1 MPRLSLLSVLTLCI
15 ALLVALPLGG
25 LMIQALQ
32 IGTPGVWG
40 HLASTVLLDYVLN
53 SLLLAVGVGLG
64 AALLGTLSAWLV
76 SRYRFPGQ
84 RTLEWALLLP
94 LAMPTYVI
102 AYVYTD
108 ALQFAGPI
116 QSGLRALFDWQ
127 RGDYWFFEIR
137 SLGGLIVVFS
147 LVFYPYVYVLAREA
161 FHDRPAS
168 IEDVARSLGL
178 SRVGALWRV
187 VLPMARPAIVAG
199 VALVMME
206 SLAEFGAVSYFGVNT
221 LTTGIYKAWYSFG
234 DKAAAAQM
242 ALGLAAL
249 VMLALVLEKRS
260 QGRARFHHASGRKP
274 QRQPL
279 HGAQAWLAL
288 ALCALPLLGGFALP
302 AAWLL
307 QLALGE
313 SEVLLDRRYLGF
325 AWNSV
330 MLASLA
336 GLLALG
342 AALLLGY
349 AARRSASRWLHG
361 LKRFAVMGYAVPG
374 TVLAVGVL
382 IPLTVVDHALIAWMK
397 ELFGITSGLLLTGS
411 VFALL
416 FAYLVRFLAV
426 AVHAVDSSLQRIRPS
441 LDDAAQG
448 LGLSRWRVLR
458 RVHLPLLRGG
468 MLSALLLVFV
478 EVMKELPATIVL
490 RPFNLDTLATQVFVL
505 AADERLAEAAVPSLM
520 IVAVGLLPVMILT
533 RVMRSSAKL

>member
-32 IGTPGVWG
+32 TGTPGVWG

-178 SRVGALWRV
+178 SRAGALWRV
-187 VLPMARPAIVAG
+187 VLPMARPAIVA
-199 VALVMME
+199 E
-206 SLAEFGAVSYFGVNT
+206 
-221 LTTGIYKAWYSFG
+221 I
-234 DKAAAAQM
+234 
-242 ALGLAAL
+242 
-249 VMLALVLEKRS
+249 
-260 QGRARFHHASGRKP
+260 GRAH
-274 QRQPL
+274 
-279 HGAQAWLAL
+279 
-288 ALCALPLLGGFALP
+288 
-302 AAWLL
+302 
-307 QLALGE
+307 
-313 SEVLLDRRYLGF
+313 V
-325 AWNSV
+325 
-330 MLASLA
+330 
-336 GLLALG
+336 
-342 AALLLGY
+342 
-349 AARRSASRWLHG
+349 
-361 LKRFAVMGYAVPG
+361 
-374 TVLAVGVL
+374 
-382 IPLTVVDHALIAWMK
+382 
-397 ELFGITSGLLLTGS
+397 
-411 VFALL
+411 
-416 FAYLVRFLAV
+416 
-426 AVHAVDSSLQRIRPS
+426 
-441 LDDAAQG
+441 
-448 LGLSRWRVLR
+448 
-458 RVHLPLLRGG
+458 
-468 MLSALLLVFV
+468 
-478 EVMKELPATIVL
+478 
-490 RPFNLDTLATQVFVL
+490 
-505 AADERLAEAAVPSLM
+505 
-520 IVAVGLLPVMILT
+520 
-533 RVMRSSAKL
+533 